1 MSTVKERI
9 LGAVTIMSEED
20 AEKVWDLIRG
30 AFALSNAEK
39 AVPDAEEISAFN
51 AYKAGAEEYQPSCSH
66 EELLKELGL

>member
-30 AFALSNAEK
+30 AFALSNAEN
-39 AVPDAEEISAFN
+39 VSPDLDELSALN
-51 AYKAGAEEYQPSCSH
+51 AYNSGDPEYQPSCSQ
-66 EELLKELGL
+66 EDLMKELGI